1 MIPVPASKYER
12 ELRFIDSEV
21 ARLNRGLKDLAE
33 RMPDSPSEA
42 AKKADEV
49 LGIQDK
55 IATLIARKREIE
67 DSFIRAGMDV
77 PDIGRSMNATVHNA
91 GGFEIH
97 GTQEAET
104 VAGLKPSQMS
114 IQGIN
119 EDIRSINAELASIE
133 DRRVA
138 AEIEGD
144 SDEVQKLDMMASSL
158 RSRRDSLIQSAREI
172 RSAPKEEEERP
183 SQVSGEDLERIAK
196 LESETAS
203 LRSQVSDVR
212 NGLQDVK
219 EQLRQIMLA
228 LGIEPDK

>member
-1 MIPVPASKYER
+1 MIQVPASKYER

-172 RSAPKEEEERP
+172 RSAPKEEERP

>member
-42 AKKADEV
+42 ARKADEV

-104 VAGLKPSQMS
+104 VAGLKPTQMS
-114 IQGIN
+114 IEGIN

-172 RSAPKEEEERP
+172 RSAPKEEEP
-183 SQVSGEDLERIAK
+183 SQVSGEDLERIAR

-228 LGIEPDK
+228 LGIEPDE